1 MEVFIIISWGLNW
14 KSNTVWQ
21 VWKWVD
27 QRSLLFLG
35 VIEGAAVTEFAF
47 SMVDE
52 VLARLGLVVG
62 VNGTESS
69 LSEVLWEWVVW
80 LSQLSWSVS
89 ELAELH
95 KWAVSLIHEML
106 AHLSLIFL
114 FELVELSL
122 VSVEIVIVVL
132 LSEMS
137 KNFTW
142 RIVEVSWSSVSIV
155 SLSFIS
161 LFLGLSG
168 SKLGFSALTSS
179 SRWLGK
185 GGSSWLTVVLLG
197 GFGRSTILNWLLNFS
212 GVDWLQKFDILTFLL
227 FL

>member
-1 MEVFIIISWGLNW
+1 
-14 KSNTVWQ
+14 
-21 VWKWVD
+21 
-27 QRSLLFLG
+27 
-35 VIEGAAVTEFAF
+35 
-47 SMVDE
+47 
-52 VLARLGLVVG
+52 
-62 VNGTESS
+62 
-69 LSEVLWEWVVW
+69 
-80 LSQLSWSVS
+80 
-89 ELAELH
+89 
-95 KWAVSLIHEML
+95 ML

-114 FELVELSL
+114 FQLVELSL

-142 RIVEVSWSSVSIV
+142 RIVEVSWSAVSIV

-185 GGSSWLTVVLLG
+185 
-197 GFGRSTILNWLLNFS
+197 
-212 GVDWLQKFDILTFLL
+212 
-227 FL
+227 